1 MARRGLELEPEVQRY
16 VGQDGAGPAWVRR
29 VKPKAARS
37 GPEWEGGWGGMAETQ
52 WHGMDGDGTINV
64 MEIMDVD
71 GFEWT

>member
-1 MARRGLELEPEVQRY
+1 M
-16 VGQDGAGPAWVRR
+16 GQDGAGPAWVRR

-37 GPEWEGGWGGMAETQ
+37 GPQWEDGMEWLRPNGMGT
-52 WHGMDGDGTINV
+52 HGDGTINA

>member
-1 MARRGLELEPEVQRY
+1 
-16 VGQDGAGPAWVRR
+16 
-29 VKPKAARS
+29 
-37 GPEWEGGWGGMAETQ
+37 MAETQ